1 MKTPQLSKDDVK
13 HLADLSALEL
23 SDAELET
30 FRKQFDST
38 LEYVENMSE
47 LDTKNVEA
55 SKHLSGQNNVFFED
69 GTECTRKLTEE
80 EAVQNSKKHADGYFI
95 VDRIL

>member
-13 HLADLSALEL
+13 HLADLSALQL

-38 LEYVENMSE
+38 LEYVENMNE
-47 LDTKNVEA
+47 LDTKSVES

-69 GTECTRKLTEE
+69 GTESTRTLTEE
-80 EAVQNSKKHADGYFI
+80 EAVQNSKKHSDGYFI

>member
-13 HLADLSALEL
+13 HLADLSALQL

-47 LDTKNVEA
+47 LDTKSVEA

-69 GTECTRKLTEE
+69 GTVSTRQLSQEDATK
-80 EAVQNSKKHADGYFI
+80 NSKKHADGYFV